1 MQKQKEKTGSKEQPP
16 VIIKKIKKVQGGH
29 HGGAWKVAYA
39 DFVTAMMALFLLL
52 WILATANPSQKKA
65 IAEYFREPGVFET
78 STGGGGNNPVAQF
91 FGEPGIMD
99 AQKGILPQ
107 IPIQG
112 LMQGL
117 KENIERDLKDLKEYP
132 AIKDQIVIKI
142 TAEGL
147 LIELIDKENRDKAFF
162 DLSSAELKPALRHI
176 LDKIVQQIHQL
187 PYHLAVGGHTDSR
200 PFRTNSFYSNWELS
214 AARALNTRRA
224 MEEAG
229 LPSGQVER
237 VVGYADST
245 PLIPDD
251 PLNPA
256 NRRISILVLDP
267 KAAKPVAVT
276 PEALTA
282 QEHAQEKPTEPSK
295 KSVKKKEK
303 NEDEEGE

>member
-16 VIIKKIKKVQGGH
+16 IIVKKIKKGHGGH

-52 WILATANPSQKKA
+52 WILATANPSEKKA
-65 IAEYFREPGVFET
+65 IAQYFRDPGVFET

-117 KENIERDLKDLKEYP
+117 KENIEKDLKDLKEYP
-132 AIKDQIVIKI
+132 TIKDQIVIKI

-187 PYHLAVGGHTDSR
+187 PYH
-200 PFRTNSFYSNWELS
+200 
-214 AARALNTRRA
+214 
-224 MEEAG
+224 
-229 LPSGQVER
+229 
-237 VVGYADST
+237 
-245 PLIPDD
+245 
-251 PLNPA
+251 
-256 NRRISILVLDP
+256 
-267 KAAKPVAVT
+267 
-276 PEALTA
+276 
-282 QEHAQEKPTEPSK
+282 
-295 KSVKKKEK
+295 
-303 NEDEEGE
+303 